1 MRRSPAFVSRH
12 RACSVVVAL
21 IVGGVALSG
30 PASALSSGMS
40 LSEFGIEGMNVV
52 STKASEIR
60 GSVSPDGQH
69 IVWGSTDR
77 EGGAGGWDLWQARLK
92 DGRWQDARPL
102 AVNSTANDFDP
113 LFSADGRWLYFFS
126 NRPGGVGGDDLWRAA
141 VKPDGGFGAP
151 ENLGPGVNTR
161 GDEWAPTPSR
171 DGRHLLFASDGLGG
185 AGRHD
190 LFVARWDGKAFV
202 DPAPVPGVNTKAD
215 EFDAAW
221 LGDGRTLVYAR
232 SQDPATKPVRLFVAH
247 CDGARYTDAGPLVL
261 SFNTDDAT
269 TLGPVIDWNKPG
281 ELLVSGA
288 AKSPR
293 AGKLDL
299 YRMKAPTVMGKAGC
313 VE

>member
-1 MRRSPAFVSRH
+1 MRRSPASFSRY
-12 RACSVVVAL
+12 RVGSVVAAL

-30 PASALSSGMS
+30 PASAF
-40 LSEFGIEGMNVV
+40 LSEFGIEGMGVV

-102 AVNSTANDFDP
+102 DVNSSANDFDP

-126 NRPGGVGGDDLWRAA
+126 NRPGGIGGDDLYRAA
-141 VKPDGGFGAP
+141 VKPDGSIGKA
-151 ENLGPGVNTR
+151 ENLGRGVNTR

-171 DGRHLLFASDGLGG
+171 DGNHLLFASDGHGG

-190 LFVARWDGKAFV
+190 LFVARWDGSAFV
-202 DPAPVPGVNTKAD
+202 DPKPVPGINTKAD

-232 SQDPATKPVRLFVAH
+232 SQDPASKPVRLFVAH
-247 CDGARYTDAGPLVL
+247 CDGARYDDAGPLTL

-269 TLGPVIDWNKPG
+269 TLGPTIGWNKPG

-293 AGKLDL
+293 AGKLDI
-299 YRMKAPTVMGKAGC
+299 YRMKAPAVAGKDGC
-313 VE
+313 VL

>member
-1 MRRSPAFVSRH
+1 MRRSPASFSRY
-12 RACSVVVAL
+12 RVGSVVAAL

-30 PASALSSGMS
+30 PASAF
-40 LSEFGIEGMNVV
+40 LSEFGIEGMGVV

-102 AVNSTANDFDP
+102 DVNSSANDFDP

-126 NRPGGVGGDDLWRAA
+126 NRPGGIGGDDLYRAA
-141 VKPDGGFGAP
+141 VKPDGSIGKA
-151 ENLGPGVNTR
+151 ENLGRGVNTR

-171 DGRHLLFASDGLGG
+171 DGRYLLFASDGHGG

-190 LFVARWDGKAFV
+190 LFVARWDGTAFV
-202 DPAPVPGVNTKAD
+202 EPKPLPGINTKAD

-232 SQDPATKPVRLFVAH
+232 SQDPASKPVRLFVAH
-247 CDGARYTDAGPLVL
+247 CDGARYDEAGPLTL

-269 TLGPVIDWNKPG
+269 TLGPTIDWNKPG

-299 YRMKAPTVMGKAGC
+299 YRMKAPAVAGKDGC
-313 VE
+313 VL

>member
-1 MRRSPAFVSRH
+1 MRRSPASSSRH
-12 RACSVVVAL
+12 RVCSVVAAL
-21 IVGGVALSG
+21 IAGGIAVSG
-30 PASALSSGMS
+30 PASAF
-40 LSEFGIEGMNVV
+40 LSEFGIEGMGVV

-69 IVWGSTDR
+69 IVWGSIDR

-102 AVNSTANDFDP
+102 AVNSSANDFDP

-126 NRPGGVGGDDLWRAA
+126 NRPGGVGGDDLYRAA
-141 VKPDGGFGAP
+141 VKPDGSFGPP
-151 ENLGPGVNTR
+151 ENLGRGVNTR

-171 DGRHLLFASDGLGG
+171 DGQHLLFASDGHGG

-202 DPAPVPGVNTKAD
+202 DPKPVQGINTKAE

-232 SQDPATKPVRLFVAH
+232 SQDPATKPVRLYVAH
-247 CDGARYTDAGPLVL
+247 CDGAHYVDAGPLAL

-269 TLGPVIDWNKPG
+269 TLGPAVDWNKPG

-299 YRMKAPTVMGKAGC
+299 YRMKAPAVAGKDGC
-313 VE
+313 LP